1 MEQAHNTTPIKAANR
16 RVRRGN
22 SNIGANHSALMKNA
36 WRKPLKPDVPVSWI
50 SSWVMPEKYQKNRNS
65 QPRPAQSK
73 PFADVVLRLNIAIQR
88 SNLII
93 FQLTRRGARNRG
105 RPCMGRPF
113 GREYREVH
121 VKTL

>member
-1 MEQAHNTTPIKAANR
+1 MEHAHSTTPIKAASR

-22 SNIGANHSALMKNA
+22 SSIGASHSALMKKA
-36 WRKPLKPDVPVSWI
+36 WRKPLKPEVPVSWI
-50 SSWVMPEKYQKNRNS
+50 SSWVIPEKYQKNRNN
-65 QPRPAQSK
+65 QPKPAQSK

-88 SNLII
+88 SNPII

-105 RPCMGRPF
+105 HPCMGWPF
-113 GREYREVH
+113 GREYREGH